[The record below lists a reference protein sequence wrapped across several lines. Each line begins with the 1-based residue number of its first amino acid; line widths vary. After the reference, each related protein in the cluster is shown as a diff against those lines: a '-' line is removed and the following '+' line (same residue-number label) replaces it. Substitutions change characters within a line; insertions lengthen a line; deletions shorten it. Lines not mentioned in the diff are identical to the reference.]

1 MLAGHM
7 SPWRHPPAS
16 WRSGGGVSAEL
27 LVLPRRN
34 GAHTKR
40 RVWRSS
46 HYSDGPAGRCGLDV
60 SPGTSHAAENREPHS
75 EIHLTSS
82 VASDYTANL
91 RCTLT
96 SSTPEPFVA
105 CVRRAFCVRAV
116 KVRVNSGRTPV
127 GSIAQ
132 RLGYRFRHTSYL
144 IRPHQGTARGSRP
157 PCPADRVV

>member
-1 MLAGHM
+1 MA
-7 SPWRHPPAS
+7 PTPPA
-16 WRSGGGVSAEL
+16 WCGVRHVTQFGLVGRS
-27 LVLPRRN
+27 
-34 GAHTKR
+34 
-40 RVWRSS
+40 
-46 HYSDGPAGRCGLDV
+46 GLDV

-82 VASDYTANL
+82 VAIDYAANL

-96 SSTPEPFVA
+96 SSTYPNYSWR
-105 CVRRAFCVRAV
+105 VRRAFCVRAV

-132 RLGYRFRHTSYL
+132 RLGHTSYL

-157 PCPADRVV
+157 PRPADRVV